1 MLEKLFQRDP
11 IMEEKLHDQYGSL
24 FQIFR
29 NSDYKTSKASPSNA
43 LIFDSIFAC
52 INVLSDDVAKLPFKT
67 YRKNVT
73 TGEVKQV
80 KDNDVHRLLRVKP
93 NRYMTPFTFLKL
105 IVTDLNIWGNSY
117 TLIAFNKEGGID
129 ELIPLTA
136 SVTRPVIDK
145 KGDLYYQTNYKGKN
159 ITLYADEVL
168 HIKGMSTDGIT
179 GIAPIESIRTQIE
192 SNEIASQYNYKT
204 IESGGLPQGILTV
217 TGVLEP
223 EAKKRVREGWNKTN
237 SGEGIAIVDGGMDYK
252 QIGINHEQLQWLD
265 AQKYNTQRIASIFK
279 VPLHKINDLENATY
293 TNIEH
298 QSIDYVKN
306 TLQPL
311 ITQIEQEFSYK
322 LYTKEEAVD
331 GYYVKF
337 NMDSELRG
345 DSESRAKVNQI
356 NFSNGFKTMN
366 EVRGSNEDS
375 PYPFDFADEPFVTL
389 NYAPARN
396 IEVLQN
402 NNYGKHLQGGG
413 DEPPISNEDD
423 EGGDNDNAE

>member
-1 MLEKLFQRDP
+1 MLERLLQRDTVA
-11 IMEEKLHDQYGSL
+11 EQVLQDQYGSL
-24 FQIFR
+24 FKIFG
-29 NSDYKTSKASPSNA
+29 NGELTKKKASPSNA
-43 LIFDSIFAC
+43 LIFDSIYAC
-52 INVLSDDVAKLPFKT
+52 VNVLSDDVAKLPFKT
-67 YRKNVT
+67 YKKNQD
-73 TGEVKQV
+73 TGAIEQV

-105 IVTDLNIWGNSY
+105 IVTDLSIWGNSY
-117 TLIAFNKEGGID
+117 TLIAFNKDGGID

-136 SVTRPVIDK
+136 SFTKPVLATN
-145 KGDLYYQTNYKGKN
+145 GDLYYQTNYKGKN
-159 ITLYADEVL
+159 VTLHADEVL
-168 HIKGMSTDGIT
+168 HIKGMSTNGIE
-179 GIAPIESIRTQIE
+179 GIAPIESVRVQIE

-204 IESGGLPQGILTV
+204 IESGGLPQGILSV
-217 TGVLEP
+217 TGQLSP
-223 EAKKRVREGWNKTN
+223 EAKQKVREGWDKANR
-237 SGEGIAIVDGGMDYK
+237 GESIAIIDGGIDYK
-252 QIGINHEQLQWLD
+252 QIGVTHEQLQWLEG
-265 AQKYNTQRIASIFK
+265 QKYNTQRIASIFK

-322 LYTKEEAVD
+322 LYTHEDAME

-356 NFSNGFKTMN
+356 NFANGSKTMN
-366 EVRGSNEDS
+366 EIRSSNEDS
-375 PYPFDFADEPFVTL
+375 PYPMDFANEPFVSL

-396 IEVLQN
+396 IEILQQ
-402 NNYGKHLQGGG
+402 NNYGKHLQGASDGEG
-413 DEPPISNEDD
+413 EPSDT
-423 EGGDNDNAE
+423 EGGDNDNE